1 MERADQIVRSLPF
14 ATYLEER
21 HVFKIFVHG
30 VSDVTNYEKYFG
42 TPEKT
47 SEIICY
53 LKYPR
58 MNHIPNSFEKS
69 WLDWYGK
76 KTEVMDGCEYNL
88 LDLWTEFL
96 KEECE

>member
-1 MERADQIVRSLPF
+1 MSV
-14 ATYLEER
+14 
-21 HVFKIFVHG
+21 
-30 VSDVTNYEKYFG
+30 VTNFEYITG
-42 TPEKT
+42 SPEKLA
-47 SEIICY
+47 ELICY

-76 KTEVMDGCEYNL
+76 KTEVMYGCEYNL
-88 LDLWTEFL
+88 IDLWTEFL

>member
-1 MERADQIVRSLPF
+1 MASVS
-14 ATYLEER
+14 
-21 HVFKIFVHG
+21 G
-30 VSDVTNYEKYFG
+30 VSVVTNFEYITES
-42 TPEKT
+42 PEKLA
-47 SEIICY
+47 ELICY

-76 KTEVMDGCEYNL
+76 KTEVMDGGEYNL

-96 KEECE
+96 KEECERPTETRP